1 MHKQPTFFQSLL
13 PLIAL
18 IVTAFLSVLIWDA
31 GMEIPLI
38 AGIAA
43 AAILAK
49 YLSFSWSE
57 LEEYMVSGVKTI
69 IPVVFILFLVGCLV
83 GSWIVSGVIPTLIYY
98 GLQILDPAIFIPAT
112 AFITG
117 VLTIALG
124 NSLTTIATIGVA
136 FMAIG
141 YGLGFPA
148 PLVAGAVISG
158 AVMGDKIT
166 PLSDTTVTAPAIV
179 DTDLYSHIKHMM
191 WDTIPAFVIALVIY
205 WIVGNQYVSNL
216 ADADQ
221 VDSILASLSQEFNIQ
236 PVLLA
241 LPVLTVIFMI
251 RKFPVI
257 PTLVLL
263 SVLGGIAATIFQG
276 SSITEIAQV
285 LTSGY
290 VGNTDEELI
299 DTLLSQ
305 GGISSMSDI
314 IIIIVLATALGG
326 LFKEVGLFDALV
338 NTMLKRANSTGTLVL
353 STAISS
359 FVVGAASGVLYLA
372 IILPGQALQ
381 GTYKERGLDTKNL
394 SRCLEACGTVGSFL
408 IPWGVPAV
416 FAASVFG
423 VSPYQFVPFIFFG
436 FLVPLINII
445 YGFTGFSIAKKEYPE
460 TIKNRSEEVEISQE
474 NVIGNF
480 EGSEETRNVIS

>member
-18 IVTAFLSVLIWDA
+18 IVTVFLSVLVWDT

-38 AGIAA
+38 VGIAT

-49 YLSFSWSE
+49 YLGFSWSE
-57 LEEYMVSGVKTI
+57 LEKHMVSGVKTI
-69 IPVVFILFLVGCLV
+69 IPVIFILFLVGCLV
-83 GSWIVSGVIPTLIYY
+83 GAWIISGVIPTLIYY
-98 GLQILDPAIFIPAT
+98 GLEFLDPAIFIPTA

-117 VLTIALG
+117 ILTIALG

-136 FMAIG
+136 FMAVG

-179 DTDLYSHIKHMM
+179 DTDIYSHIKHMM
-191 WDTIPAFVIALVIY
+191 WDTIPAFVIALIIY
-205 WIVGNQYVSNL
+205 WIVGNQYAANL
-216 ADADQ
+216 AGANQ
-221 VDSILASLSQEFNIQ
+221 VESILASLNREFNIQ
-236 PVLLA
+236 PLLLA

-263 SVLGGIAATIFQG
+263 SVLGGIAAFFFQG
-276 SSITEIAQV
+276 SSIGEITQV

-290 VGNTDEELI
+290 VGNSGEELI

-305 GGISSMSDI
+305 GGISSMSGI
-314 IIIIVLATALGG
+314 MIIIVLATALGG
-326 LFKEVGLFDALV
+326 IFEGIGLFDALV
-338 NTMLKRANSTGTLVL
+338 DTMLKRADSTGKLIL
-353 STAISS
+353 STAISC

-372 IILPGQALQ
+372 IILPGQALA

-394 SRCLEACGTVGSFL
+394 SRCLEACGTVGAFL

-423 VSPYQFVPFIFFG
+423 ISAYQFIPYIFFG
-436 FLVPLINII
+436 FLVPVINVI

-460 TIKNRSEEVEISQE
+460 TIKGKSMMDVVDSKL
-474 NVIGNF
+474 G
-480 EGSEETRNVIS
+480 